1 MEKTMSFSTD
11 ELEML
16 GNCIFFARNQLLHE
30 MLESRN
36 ENDKE
41 AMKVTLLK
49 LDELERKVTGE

>member
-1 MEKTMSFSTD
+1 MSFSTD